1 MRWMAL
7 ESLLDDVY
15 TTESDVWSFGVLLW
29 EIVTLGKRSF
39 YKDFNDT
46 HFRRHVDHRRR
57 QPCCRMYLYLGMPD
71 TGSNISSD
79 FSEIFSVRLERFGS
93 SSIYVLMKFS

>member
-39 YKDFNDT
+39 YKDFKDT
-46 HFRRHVDHRRR
+46 HFRRHVDHRSRH
-57 QPCCRMYLYLGMPD
+57 LYLGMPD
-71 TGSNISSD
+71 TVSDISSD

-93 SSIYVLMKFS
+93 SFIYVLIKFS